1 MMMLLLTL
9 SNGGT
14 NRIPKIQIDMDP
26 VRNVHLKKWVKPIEK
41 QSGVQKVRTIR
52 KKPQPFWYLKLVRPV
67 VITTT
72 VVVVALAAKTIIAI
86 QQPFQN

>member
-1 MMMLLLTL
+1 
-9 SNGGT
+9 
-14 NRIPKIQIDMDP
+14 MDP
-26 VRNVHLKKWVKPIEK
+26 VRNVHLKKWVKPIEKHK

-67 VITTT
+67 VITTVVV